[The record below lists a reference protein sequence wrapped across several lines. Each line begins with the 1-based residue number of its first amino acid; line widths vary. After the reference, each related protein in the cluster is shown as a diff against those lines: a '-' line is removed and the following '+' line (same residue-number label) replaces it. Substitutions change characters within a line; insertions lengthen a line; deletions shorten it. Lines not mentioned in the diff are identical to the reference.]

1 MSANPLVAQQE
12 QHATSYSGIGILDSA
27 TQCVDTISSGDWID
41 IGIDTTAASLETLNL
56 VSDPAGA
63 LLSYGIGWLIE
74 HVDALSEPLDW
85 LAGNPDA
92 ITTHA
97 QTWGDVAHAMSA
109 AGQDYAHTVSSDL
122 TTWQGAAAD
131 AYRARGN
138 DLGHLLDAAAIAAE
152 GIQVAVTMAGMI
164 VAAVRDKIREIIT
177 DLVSRLITY
186 AAELA
191 ATAGLAAPVVAEQA
205 ISLIAKWAA
214 KIADLITKL
223 LRTIKALMPLLR
235 HLDEIFDAIKKA
247 MAALPEDTP
256 LALTEISFAK
266 NSLTTNPSS
275 NPHRQTGQSAISRA
289 LDG

>member
-27 TQCVDTISSGDWID
+27 TQCVDAISSGNWID
-41 IGIDTTAASLETLNL
+41 IGIDTAAASLDALSL

-92 ITTHA
+92 ISTHA
-97 QTWGDVAHAMSA
+97 QTWGHVAHAMSA
-109 AGQDYAHTVSSDL
+109 AGQDYAHAMSSDL

-138 DLGHLLDAAAIAAE
+138 DIGHLLDAAAIAAE

-164 VAAVRDKIREIIT
+164 VAAVRDKILELIA
-177 DLVSRLITY
+177 DLVSRLISY

-214 KIADLITKL
+214 KIAELITRL
-223 LRTIKALMPLLR
+223 LRTIKALVPLLR
-235 HLDEIFDAIKKA
+235 HLDEIFGAIKKA
-247 MAALPEDTP
+247 MAALPEDMSRAITM
-256 LALTEISFAK
+256 ISPARDG
-266 NSLTTNPSS
+266 LTTDPSS
-275 NPHRQTGQSAISRA
+275 SPHRPAGQSTISRA

>member
-1 MSANPLVAQQE
+1 MLPGPQC
-12 QHATSYSGIGILDSA
+12 SGIGILDSA
-27 TQCVDTISSGDWID
+27 TQCVDAISRGDWID
-41 IGIDTTAASLETLNL
+41 IGIDTAAASLETLTL

-74 HVDALSEPLDW
+74 HIDALSEPLDW

-97 QTWGDVAHAMSA
+97 QTWGDVARGMSA
-109 AGQDYAHTVSSDL
+109 AGQGYVHAVSSDL

-131 AYRARGN
+131 AYRARSN
-138 DLGHLLDAAAIAAE
+138 DIGHLLDAAAIASE
-152 GIQVAVTMAGMI
+152 GIQAAVTMAGVI
-164 VAAVRDKIREIIT
+164 VAAVRDRILELIA
-177 DLVSRLITY
+177 DLVSRLISY
-186 AAELA
+186 AAELV

-214 KIADLITKL
+214 KITELLTKL

-247 MAALPEDTP
+247 MAALPENLSPTI
-256 LALTEISFAK
+256 TMISSARDG
-266 NSLTTNPSS
+266 LMTNPSS
-275 NPHRQTGQSAISRA
+275 RSAVPHAHERQAGGR
-289 LDG
+289 